1 MKALFVCDEKEEWTL
16 LTNLFHAHFNKKI
29 SLVCVRKAHEA
40 METLTF
46 DGPFGMII
54 IECGMKDSDPT
65 DLAED
70 IFDTVG
76 PRPLIFVGTQTM
88 IKDRVRDDFY
98 NEHDMVTLYEKPYE
112 AEEVTKTIEDAINW
126 AKKEEFE
133 NNIVELS
140 TEEFLP
146 LKLRN
151 FYLYQQVPFDVY
163 VELTKTKFI
172 KAISANKPYTQ
183 SQIQDFQKRN
193 IKYLYLEKN
202 EHLNF
207 LENSINKIKKS
218 LKLIPQ
224 EDPKKRIQTIIAGV
238 LVAHQYIKDVGVADN
253 LKEFIDILIDN
264 ISKSLKAYSNLE
276 NLLLEFPMEHGDI
289 AEQAVLKALISE
301 FIVKSLGWRSDLT
314 KSKTGLTAILHDI
327 YVEREEWSTITYK
340 DHPDLDYLESEQ
352 KQALMEHPKK
362 AAELS
367 HYFSNYSDVDF
378 IIEEHHEQPDGNGF
392 PRGLNAGKITQVSA
406 IFIISSNFVIQL
418 VMNGISQSSLRTIIR
433 SFMSIYNVG
442 NFKEPFSLLSKEIRR
457 K

>member
-16 LTNLFHAHFNKKI
+16 LTNLFHAHFKKI
-29 SLVCVRKAHEA
+29 SLVCVRKPHEA
-40 METLTF
+40 METLSF

-54 IECGMKDSDPT
+54 IECGMKEGNPT

-76 PRPLIFVGTQTM
+76 PRPLIFVGTPVM
-88 IKDRVRDDFY
+88 IKDRIREDFY
-98 NEHDMVTLYEKPYE
+98 NDHEMVSLYNKPYD
-112 AEEVTKTIEDAINW
+112 AEELKSSIEDAINW

-133 NNIVELS
+133 NNIVELDPS
-140 TEEFLP
+140 EFLP

-172 KAISANKPYTQ
+172 KAITANKPYTQ

-207 LENSINKIKKS
+207 LENSITKITKS
-218 LKLIPQ
+218 LKIIPQ
-224 EDPKKRIQTIIAGV
+224 DDPKKRIQTIIAGV
-238 LVAHQYIKDVGVADN
+238 LVAHQYIRDVGVADS
-253 LKEFIDILIDN
+253 LRAFVDVLIEN
-264 ISKSLKAYSNLE
+264 ISKSLNGYTNLE
-276 NLLLEFPMEHGDI
+276 TLLLEYPMEHGDI
-289 AEQAVLKALISE
+289 AEQAVLKAIIAE
-301 FIVKSLGWRSDLT
+301 FMVKSLGWRSDLT
-314 KSKTGLTAILHDI
+314 KSKTGLSAILHDLFL
-327 YVEREEWSTITYK
+327 EREEWSTITYK
-340 DHPDLDYLESEQ
+340 DHPDLDYLDPKQ
-352 KQALMEHPKK
+352 KENFLGHPKR
-362 AAELS
+362 AAEIS

-442 NFKEPFSLLSKEIRR
+442 NFKEPFSHLSKEIR
-457 K
+457 KK